1 MDEPA
6 ENHDIRWKELVV
18 GLVVGLIAC
27 WLFFAVA
34 VFATYVAT
42 GDSAATWVS
51 VLMWASLA
59 VVPAAFLVAALV
71 RRRRGQLVA
80 GMLLGLTIGSIVGA
94 GVCTT
99 YSVLNMA

>member
-1 MDEPA
+1 MDERA
-6 ENHDIRWKELVV
+6 ENHDIVWKDLAGGAVAGFV
-18 GLVVGLIAC
+18 AC
-27 WLFFAVA
+27 WAFFAVA
-34 VFATYVAT
+34 VFVSYMMT

-59 VVPAAFLVAALV
+59 VVPLAFLVTALV
-71 RRRRGQLVA
+71 RRKRGQVVA

-99 YSVLNMA
+99 YSLLNMA

>member
-1 MDEPA
+1 MDERA
-6 ENHDIRWKELVV
+6 ENRDLRWKDLVGGVVV
-18 GLVVGLIAC
+18 GFIAC

-34 VFATYVAT
+34 VFATYIAT
-42 GDSAATWVS
+42 GDSTATWVS

-71 RRRRGQLVA
+71 RRSRGQLVA

-99 YSVLNMA
+99 YSVLSMA

>member
-1 MDEPA
+1 MDERT
-6 ENHDIRWKELVV
+6 EDRDIRWKDLVG
-18 GLVVGLIAC
+18 GLVVGFIAC
-27 WLFFAVA
+27 WAFFVVA
-34 VFATYVAT
+34 VFAAYILT

-59 VVPAAFLVAALV
+59 VVPAAFLVTALV

-99 YSVLNMA
+99 YSLLGMA